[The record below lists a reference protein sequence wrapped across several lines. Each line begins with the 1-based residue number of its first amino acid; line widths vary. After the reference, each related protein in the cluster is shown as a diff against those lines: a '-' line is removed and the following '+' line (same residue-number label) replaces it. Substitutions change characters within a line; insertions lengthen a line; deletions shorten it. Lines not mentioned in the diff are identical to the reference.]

1 MSNYFFQGM
10 FKLFLFTNITDIVKT
25 WWCSSNNESFP
36 RLKVETT
43 LLLEFYPVSEGL
55 LQVHLLVQLAP

>member
-1 MSNYFFQGM
+1 M
-10 FKLFLFTNITDIVKT
+10 FKLFIFTNITDIVKT